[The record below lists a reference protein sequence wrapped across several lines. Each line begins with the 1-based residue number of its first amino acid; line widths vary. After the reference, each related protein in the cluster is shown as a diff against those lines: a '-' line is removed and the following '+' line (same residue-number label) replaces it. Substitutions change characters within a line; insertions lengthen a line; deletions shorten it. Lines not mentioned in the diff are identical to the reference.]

1 MYCVNRSLKCRNAH
15 PSQLVSIP
23 FPDLRP
29 ESKKPPCSSCVC
41 LFVLGL
47 LLFLPIFAFD
57 HFGRVGI
64 SALSLSNDVRFSI
77 ERDAALHV
85 ADSHKE
91 HANNAK
97 GNNAFQ
103 SSGVQQNLT
112 EMISLSGISQS
123 GIIHQQVW
131 AKEILM
137 PMEAS

>member
-1 MYCVNRSLKCRNAH
+1 MSQRS
-15 PSQLVSIP
+15 SISIGFYSISGSTP
-23 FPDLRP
+23 RVEEATVFF
-29 ESKKPPCSSCVC
+29 CVC